1 VNVVFKK
8 VIGGVM
14 ERIIAR
20 IFEEI
25 LNRMS
30 PELQRAIAEKV
41 IELEK
46 VAKGTVNPWDDVGVI
61 LLKIVLK
68 IET

>member
-1 VNVVFKK
+1 
-8 VIGGVM
+8 M